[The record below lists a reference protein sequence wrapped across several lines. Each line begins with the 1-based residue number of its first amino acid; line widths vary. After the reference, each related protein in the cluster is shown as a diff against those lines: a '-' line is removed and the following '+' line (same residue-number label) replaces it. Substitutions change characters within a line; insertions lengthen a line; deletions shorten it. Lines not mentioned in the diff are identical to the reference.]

1 MHAIAKGLG
10 VEVCEYDKPDPKAD
24 LVVSWGARSRI
35 PFQDAK
41 ERGVPYLVMELG
53 YFGERHQWNSLTYNG
68 LHGHGYWPQALS
80 EPRPRPPMRP
90 WRTGGSYVLLCGQ
103 VNGDVA
109 LTDMD
114 PKVWYPKTVDLL
126 RARFRMPVW
135 FRGHPRWPW
144 DYPENADRRFHGNP
158 NAESGMSLE
167 KNLDGAA
174 LAATYS
180 STCAVNSVLAG
191 VPTLVESV
199 GCPAWPV
206 AGHGMHAV
214 PTRPDREAWV
224 HELSY
229 RQWSEAEMAE
239 GAMNAWLVA
248 GYEEARARSEKG
260 EYGAW
265 PDLSRATY

>member
-1 MHAIAKGLG
+1 MHCIARGLG
-10 VEVCEYDKPDPKAD
+10 TEVRDYNDVDDKAD

-35 PFQDAK
+35 PFSDAK

-90 WRTGGSYVLLCGQ
+90 WRKGGDYVLLCGQ
-103 VNGDVA
+103 VGGDVA

-114 PKVWYPKTVDLL
+114 PKKWYPEAVDLL
-126 RARFRMPVW
+126 KARFRMPVW
-135 FRGHPRWPW
+135 FRHHPRWPW
-144 DYPENADRRFHGNP
+144 DRPHNADRVNFGSP
-158 NAESGMSLE
+158 NAESGLSFE
-167 KNLDGAA
+167 KNAERAA
-174 LAATYS
+174 IAATFS
-180 STCAVNSVLAG
+180 STCAVNSVLLG
-191 VPTLVESV
+191 IPTLVESV
-199 GCPAWPV
+199 GCPAWDV
-206 AGHGMHAV
+206 CGHTMSGDV
-214 PTRPDREAWV
+214 VTPDREAWI

-229 RQWSEAEMAE
+229 RQWSEAEMDK

-248 GYEEARARSEKG
+248 GYEEARAQAERG
-260 EYGAW
+260 EYGLW